1 MESKE
6 KITEV
11 LENIFEKNKNEN
23 SSLPRSTEYVESKL
37 TEKNESSVKISNTEN
52 LDSGNNLINKV
63 YSKKKTFGSNSN
75 EGNEIERDIHH
86 YEHENQIN
94 KEVNWDKE
102 ESWRVEE
109 FSYEEELS
117 SIEEKE
123 KDDNNH
129 PKYNFDYAKNRLL
142 DKFRDAQNKTGLD
155 NLLKNKKKI

>member
-1 MESKE
+1 M
-6 KITEV
+6 
-11 LENIFEKNKNEN
+11 
-23 SSLPRSTEYVESKL
+23 
-37 TEKNESSVKISNTEN
+37 
-52 LDSGNNLINKV
+52 
-63 YSKKKTFGSNSN
+63 
-75 EGNEIERDIHH
+75 
-86 YEHENQIN
+86 
-94 KEVNWDKE
+94 NWDKE

-117 SIEEKE
+117 SIKEKE